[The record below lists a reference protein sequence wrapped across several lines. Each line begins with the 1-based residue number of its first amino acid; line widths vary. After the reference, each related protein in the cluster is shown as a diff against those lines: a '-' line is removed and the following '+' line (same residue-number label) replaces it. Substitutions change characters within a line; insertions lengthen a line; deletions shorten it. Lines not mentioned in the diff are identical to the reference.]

1 MRGRV
6 PAWKRSETQRRHEDD
21 NGGAEG
27 PPGRR
32 ELRWNPQNGPTVHA
46 LLSSSEYDRAT
57 GSNDYQAKPTV
68 EEITLMGKI
77 NRLSTGHSEAAF
89 RARNAPPYLRVPILE
104 YAWRIMR

>member
-1 MRGRV
+1 MKTAMEELKGLRDAETCDGTPRNV
-6 PAWKRSETQRRHEDD
+6 PTF
-21 NGGAEG
+21 
-27 PPGRR
+27 
-32 ELRWNPQNGPTVHA
+32 HA

-77 NRLSTGHSEAAF
+77 NRLSKGHSEAAF
-89 RARNAPPYLRVPILE
+89 RARNAPPYLRVPILG